1 MRINNYWDHN
11 KLKVCSPGVYQHSG
25 LQQEQQQ
32 KACERRPYNFHLITM
47 IKAHICFHRLCIF
60 ITFFLW
66 QKLQLL
72 LMTGNLKVPLLN
84 SHRCHVV

>member
-11 KLKVCSPGVYQHSG
+11 KLKVCSPAVYQHSG

-32 KACERRPYNFHLITM
+32 KACVRRPYNFHLITM
-47 IKAHICFHRLCIF
+47 IKAHMFSAAVHLYY
-60 ITFFLW
+60 FFLW

>member
-11 KLKVCSPGVYQHSG
+11 KLKVCSPAVYQHSG

-32 KACERRPYNFHLITM
+32 KACVRWPYNFHLITM

-60 ITFFLW
+60 ITFFVAEIAAFTDDGQFESTL
-66 QKLQLL
+66 
-72 LMTGNLKVPLLN
+72 VE
-84 SHRCHVV
+84 